1 MHAKTDS
8 DGTSVDTSWPA
19 AGAPPSTR
27 LPVYYV
33 QSPSNHDA
41 LEKMSYDDGN
51 STPAGSPPHHFYH
64 CSPIHHSRESSTS
77 RFSASLK
84 NPRSLNAWKHVQL
97 NGGGGDD
104 DDDEVDEFG
113 GGGRSN
119 GGVRVYLIGFCF
131 FVLMFTLFCLIL
143 WAASKS
149 YPPEISVKNI
159 VFENFNVQAG
169 NDETGVPTDMLT
181 LNSTVKIHYR
191 NPGTFFAVHVTSTP
205 IELYY
210 FQLELASGQVT
221 EPILVSLY
229 SIGCMV
235 EFVIESCRVGLYLV

>member
-8 DGTSVDTSWPA
+8 DGTTSVDTTWGA
-19 AGAPPSTR
+19 APPATTR

-64 CSPIHHSRESSTS
+64 CSPIHHSRESSNS
-77 RFSASLK
+77 RFTASLK
-84 NPRSLNAWKHVQL
+84 NPRNLNAWKHVQL
-97 NGGGGDD
+97 NGHGHGGMDDD
-104 DDDEVDEFG
+104 DDDEELEDEFNG
-113 GGGRSN
+113 DGRSN
-119 GGVRVYLIGFCF
+119 GVRVYLIGFCI
-131 FVLMFTLFCLIL
+131 FVSVFTLFCLIL
-143 WAASKS
+143 WASSKA
-149 YPPEISVKNI
+149 YPPKVSVKSM

-169 NDETGVPTDMLT
+169 NDESGVPTDMLT

-205 IELYY
+205 VELFY
-210 FQLELASGQVT
+210 FQLKLASGQVT
-221 EPILVSLY
+221 KTDSL
-229 SIGCMV
+229 
-235 EFVIESCRVGLYLV
+235 